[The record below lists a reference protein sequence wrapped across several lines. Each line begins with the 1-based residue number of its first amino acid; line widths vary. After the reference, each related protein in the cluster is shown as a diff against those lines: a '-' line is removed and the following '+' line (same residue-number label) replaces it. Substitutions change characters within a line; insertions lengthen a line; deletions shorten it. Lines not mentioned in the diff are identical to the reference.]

1 MPDRNERH
9 EALIL
14 RAKDSPKGDRI
25 VTMLTPEAGLID
37 AFVFGGQK
45 SGLRSS
51 ASPYV
56 HGDAFIY
63 SDPVRHYRKL
73 SDFFIL
79 DSYPGLRERYEKLM
93 FAGLMAEFLMKT
105 SCCGGEYATML
116 SLSLDTLAAMNNADE
131 NGTRLLSLAWLW
143 KSLEVMGLQ
152 PELDRCVGCEGALAG
167 SGIRYEEARG
177 GFVCRNCHGAHRN
190 EEYNE
195 ATAGSPELAQQDLHL
210 LASFSGQDMASCAS
224 LKPGASDTEGDT
236 LAALEQLL
244 HCLVRN
250 AAEGSLSSLDM

>member
-37 AFVFGGQK
+37 AFVFGGHK

-63 SDPVRHYRKL
+63 SDPVRHSRKL

-79 DSYPGLRERYEKLM
+79 DSYPGLRERYEKLR

-131 NGTRLLSLAWLW
+131 NCTRLLSLAWLW

-152 PELDRCVGCEGALAG
+152 PEPGCCVDCQGMLAG
-167 SGIRYEEARG
+167 SGIRYDEARD
-177 GFVCRNCHGAHRN
+177 GFVCRNCHGSHRDQ
-190 EEYNE
+190 EGHVSSED
-195 ATAGSPELAQQDLHL
+195 SLELSQKDLEL
-210 LASFSGQDMASCAS
+210 LALFSERDMASFAS
-224 LKPGASDTEGDT
+224 LKPGIYDMEGDSLAT
-236 LAALEQLL
+236 LERLL

-250 AAEGSLSSLDM
+250 AAEGSLSCLDM